1 MRKPLDLEAPAAPER
16 RHPLTIGSLALVL
29 FAVLAAACGQLM
41 LKHGMQLA
49 TARVRGS
56 GGSLVVAAAAGRL
69 PGGVSRDRSDDEK
82 ETIAP
87 ADPDAAGTSYRRWQ
101 IAARDS
107 WLQAIG

>member
-1 MRKPLDLEAPAAPER
+1 MLADVLGLPLRPAPTTWLSATGAA
-16 RHPLTIGSLALVL
+16 
-29 FAVLAAACGQLM
+29 M
-41 LKHGMQLA
+41 
-49 TARVRGS
+49 
-56 GGSLVVAAAAGRL
+56 VAAAAGRL

-87 ADPDAAGTSYRRWQ
+87 ADPDAAGASYRRWQ